1 VAPQFFESSKN
12 SIRSYLIGV
21 TDIFLAGTQ
30 PFNLVLVMILDPFI
44 SDNLLKLMPRFFKF
58 VILLNIV
65 LLYVI
70 CQTYQNFKM
79 YHNYTGRLQ
88 KLNKFDKFL
97 DFLHV
102 KITNLHKI
110 NSLSETARTLI
121 KKWQVRIMNRKRQN
135 ANQEILAF

>member
-21 TDIFLAGTQ
+21 TDIFLAGMK

>member
-1 VAPQFFESSKN
+1 
-12 SIRSYLIGV
+12 
-21 TDIFLAGTQ
+21 
-30 PFNLVLVMILDPFI
+30 MILDPFI